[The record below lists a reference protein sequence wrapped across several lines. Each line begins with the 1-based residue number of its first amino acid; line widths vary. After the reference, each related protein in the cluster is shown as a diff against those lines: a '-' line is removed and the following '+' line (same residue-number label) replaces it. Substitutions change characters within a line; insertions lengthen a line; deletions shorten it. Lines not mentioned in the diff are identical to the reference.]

1 MSYSNDLERAL
12 NEEKRILEESRD
24 ISEISDQDKSLMR
37 SLLKE
42 EFI

>member
-12 NEEKRILEESRD
+12 NEEKRIIEESRD
-24 ISEISDQDKSLMR
+24 ISEISDQDRSLMR

>member
-24 ISEISDQDKSLMR
+24 ISEISDQDKSFMR